1 MPKAI
6 LIVESWPIWNLST
19 MLQNTAKPVPIY
31 RALRN
36 CVISLGPHPHAR
48 GGQSRFHQLAD
59 GYDPAAGRRPLDRNQ
74 RRG

>member
-36 CVISLGPHPHAR
+36 CVTSLGSHPHAR
-48 GGQSRFHQLAD
+48 E
-59 GYDPAAGRRPLDRNQ
+59 GRGE
-74 RRG
+74 RRAKPDCHPVS